1 MYAAYLEQ
9 DRGLSK
15 RTIESYVFR
24 VKRFLT
30 DRLSTRSMKL
40 DGINAAGV
48 VDYVRREAARL
59 ESPRSAQGAANSLR
73 SFLRYARYRDA
84 IKVDLACVVPS
95 AASWSM
101 SSIPKAISPDHA
113 RRVLSSCDRRTSVG
127 RRDYAILL
135 LLARLGL
142 RAGEIVNLKLDDIDW
157 ASGTMS
163 VCGKQRRDSTFP
175 MVPEIGAAIAAYLKN
190 GRPRCANRHV
200 FLCAQAPVRSFKNH
214 LAVCAVVKYALAR
227 AGIDSPRKGAHQ
239 FRHALATAMLRK
251 GSSLSEIGEVLRH
264 RDPDTTK
271 IYAKVDLRS
280 LRKLAPPWPSV

>member
-1 MYAAYLEQ
+1 MF
-9 DRGLSK
+9 
-15 RTIESYVFR
+15 I
-24 VKRFLT
+24 VKRFLN
-30 DRLSTRSMKL
+30 DRLNGTRSMKL
-40 DGINAAGV
+40 DGLHAADV
-48 VDYVRREAARL
+48 VDYVRREATRL
-59 ESPRSAQGAANSLR
+59 DSPRSAQGVANSLR

-101 SSIPKAISPDHA
+101 SSIPRAISPDHA
-113 RRVLSSCDRRTSVG
+113 RRVLSRCDRRTNVG

-157 ASGTMS
+157 ESGTLS

-175 MVPEIGAAIAAYLKN
+175 MLPEIGAAIAAYLKS
-190 GRPRCANRHV
+190 GRPRCENRHV
-200 FLCAQAPVRSFKNH
+200 FLCSQAPVRSFKNH

-239 FRHALATAMLRK
+239 FRHALATAMLSK

-271 IYAKVDLRS
+271 IYAKVDLHS
-280 LRKLAPPWPSV
+280 LRKLAPPWPSF